1 MDQLKKALKTAD
13 VCMTK
18 PENLYLLVKLLNTY
32 VYFFSVDAE
41 FMTSQD
47 INDLL
52 RFIKDT
58 IDEME
63 DQGPA
68 QSSLKFFENTK
79 AAIRVKVETNS
90 KFSQILV

>member
-32 VYFFSVDAE
+32 VYYFSINAE
-41 FMTSQD
+41 FMNASD

-52 RFIKDT
+52 NFIKDT
-58 IDEME
+58 VDEME
-63 DQGPA
+63 DRSPA
-68 QSSLKFFENTK
+68 ESSLKFLENSK
-79 AAIRVKVETNS
+79 AAIKVKAENDS
-90 KFSQILV
+90 KFK